1 LPADIGQFNRP
12 MAESPQA
19 YSAPPSAP
27 RPAQVT
33 SNRAIVPSAPSPAP
47 PVQSRARTRSNK
59 MIAAVL
65 PKTGSYLPLLAA
77 LGLLG
82 IVAGLLLR
90 ILAMRL
96 ERR

>member
-1 LPADIGQFNRP
+1 
-12 MAESPQA
+12 
-19 YSAPPSAP
+19 
-27 RPAQVT
+27 
-33 SNRAIVPSAPSPAP
+33 
-47 PVQSRARTRSNK
+47 